1 MIKKIAHRGNIDG
14 PKPEL
19 ENSPEYIYEAIGY
32 GFDVE
37 IDIWLVNDVYY
48 LGHSSPQ
55 YKVDDSF
62 ILEVIPYAWFHCK
75 NLNILYRFLTMYR
88 HARFFWHQEDDFAL
102 TSNGYIWAYPGKDT
116 TGITIL
122 VHLDKFKEDQFQ
134 PKPFG
139 VCSDFLL

>member
-1 MIKKIAHRGNIDG
+1 MIKISHRGNIDG

-19 ENSPEYIYEAIGY
+19 ENSPEYIYDAIGY
-32 GFDVE
+32 GFEVE
-37 IDIWLVNDVYY
+37 IDIWLVDDVYY

-55 YKVDDSF
+55 YRVDDSF

-75 NLNILYRFLTMYR
+75 NLKILDKFLKMYS

-102 TSNGYIWAYPGKDT
+102 TSNRYIWTYPGKDT
-116 TGITIL
+116 SDRTII
-122 VHLDKFKEDQFQ
+122 VHLDKFREDQFQ